1 MAAFLFYKSLSLLL
15 GTALL
20 ATATPTGKPS
30 IPGQPAM
37 LPKTPKQPAI
47 LLPGAVVSVAKNLA
61 GGSDASPPATA
72 GESDTTKP
80 DSTTGDEDAG
90 PAVKEP
96 VSGPAVKEPV
106 SGPTV
111 KEPVSGPTVKEPVSG
126 PAKDDTSGEKPADES
141 ATAAGSSSDSTG
153 EKAMVATTAATALE
167 VKEKPKEA
175 EPVTP
180 AKLWYTVGIFS
191 DGNAPVS
198 SYYVPINDDELQQV
212 CVGYAVRLID
222 WLIWFDSNILF
233 LIHYCFPFVTPVL

>member
-1 MAAFLFYKSLSLLL
+1 MNLSVFLFIILFYYFLAAFLFYKSLSLLL
-15 GTALL
+15 DTALL

-30 IPGQPAM
+30 TPGQPAM
-37 LPKTPKQPAI
+37 LPKTPKQPTI
-47 LLPGAVVSVAKNLA
+47 LLPGAVASVTKNLA
-61 GGSDASPPATA
+61 GGSDASPPATT

-90 PAVKEP
+90 PA
-96 VSGPAVKEPV
+96 
-106 SGPTV
+106 
-111 KEPVSGPTVKEPVSG
+111 VKEPVSG

-153 EKAMVATTAATALE
+153 EKAMVATTAATVLE

-175 EPVTP
+175 EPVTL

-212 CVGYAVRLID
+212 CVRYADRSID
-222 WLIWFDSNILF
+222 WLIWFEHFFLHLLLTYSRTKNISF
-233 LIHYCFPFVTPVL
+233 D